1 MEPAVSEMIVRPV
14 AKISK
19 YLWRWDMASI
29 VRWDPFREMVTL
41 REAMDS
47 LFENAMITPQTG
59 GQQHRMSGD
68 LPLDVTENEDNFVV
82 KASVPGIDPNDLDI
96 TVNGDVL
103 TIKGEMKAEQ
113 EKQGERYHLR
123 ERRWGSFSR
132 SISLPAPVKTDAV
145 EADYHNGVLTL
156 NLPKTEEVKPKR
168 IAIRGQ
174 GTGNGNKVV
183 EGQATQK

>member
-1 MEPAVSEMIVRPV
+1 
-14 AKISK
+14 
-19 YLWRWDMASI
+19 MANI

-47 LFENAMITPQTG
+47 LFENAMITPLTG
-59 GQQHRMSGD
+59 GQQQMGGN

-96 TVNGDVL
+96 TVNADVL

-123 ERRWGSFSR
+123 ERRWGSFTR
-132 SISLPAPVKTDAV
+132 SINLPAPVKADAV

-156 NLPKTEEVKPKR
+156 TLPKTEEVKPKR
-168 IAIRGQ
+168 ITIKGQ
-174 GTGNGNKVV
+174 GTGNGTKYV
-183 EGQATQK
+183 EGQATQR

>member
-1 MEPAVSEMIVRPV
+1 
-14 AKISK
+14 
-19 YLWRWDMASI
+19 MANI

-47 LFENAMITPQTG
+47 LFENAMITPLTG
-59 GQQHRMSGD
+59 GQQTMGGN

-96 TVNGDVL
+96 TVNADVL

-123 ERRWGSFSR
+123 ERRWGSFAR
-132 SISLPAPVKTDAV
+132 SISLPAPVKADAV

-156 NLPKTEEVKPKR
+156 TLPKTEEVKPKR
-168 IAIRGQ
+168 ITIKGQ
-174 GTGNGNKVV
+174 GTGNGTKYV

>member
-1 MEPAVSEMIVRPV
+1 
-14 AKISK
+14 
-19 YLWRWDMASI
+19 MANI
-29 VRWDPFREMVTL
+29 VRWDPFREMVSL

-47 LFENAMITPQTG
+47 LFENAMITPLTG
-59 GQQHRMSGD
+59 GQQQQFAGGN
-68 LPLDVTENEDNFVV
+68 LPLDVTENEDNFVI

-103 TIKGEMKAEQ
+103 TIKGEMKAEE

-145 EADYHNGVLTL
+145 EADYHNGVITLT
-156 NLPKTEEVKPKR
+156 LPKTEEVKPKR
-168 IAIRGQ
+168 ITIKGQ
-174 GTGNGNKVV
+174 GTGDGNKYV
-183 EGQATQK
+183 EARATQR

>member
-1 MEPAVSEMIVRPV
+1 
-14 AKISK
+14 
-19 YLWRWDMASI
+19 MANI

-47 LFENAMITPQTG
+47 LFENAMITPLTG
-59 GQQHRMSGD
+59 GQQQMGGN

-96 TVNGDVL
+96 TVNADVL

-123 ERRWGSFSR
+123 ERRWGSFTR
-132 SISLPAPVKTDAV
+132 SIKLPAPVKADAV

-156 NLPKTEEVKPKR
+156 TLPKTEEVKTKR
-168 IAIRGQ
+168 ITNKGQ
-174 GTGNGNKVV
+174 GTGNGTKYV
-183 EGQATQK
+183 ERQATQR